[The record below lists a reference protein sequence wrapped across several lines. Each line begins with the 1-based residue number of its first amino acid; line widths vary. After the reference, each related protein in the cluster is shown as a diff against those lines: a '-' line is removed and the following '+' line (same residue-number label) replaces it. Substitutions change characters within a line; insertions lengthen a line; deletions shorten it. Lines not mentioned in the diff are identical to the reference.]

1 MNKNIW
7 QLKIQCCDASK
18 KYEVD
23 STYKLKDF
31 KINEHRSSNVYVE
44 STSHFLLASQH

>member
-18 KYEVD
+18 KCEVD
-23 STYKLKDF
+23 STYKLGLL
-31 KINEHRSSNVYVE
+31 
-44 STSHFLLASQH
+44 HFELEWA